1 MSSSADSPSLQDQPQ
16 INVFAQHLLGE
27 RRLSPLTVRNYQ
39 HALRNVLGYVR
50 GPGRYQG
57 DLDDIPERTIRSYL
71 IEAQRIGLSRR
82 TLHLNLSACRS
93 FFRYALQQKWVQ
105 RNPFIGIRAPKF
117 NKSLPKFLTENQME
131 KFLDGPLLLL
141 KEGKID
147 QQQAF
152 LEQLIFELLYA
163 TGLRISELV
172 HLHFGAIDRE
182 SKILKIKGKGGK
194 ERLCP
199 YGETAAVLLE
209 TWRKFYRGSAARKDP
224 VLVLSNGKP
233 LTPGWVQRRMK
244 VYLAFAELP
253 ADLTP
258 HKIRHSYATHL
269 LNHGADLRLVQELL
283 GHASLSTTQIYTH
296 LDMRRLKDVHRQ
308 AHPHGRT

>member
-1 MSSSADSPSLQDQPQ
+1 MSSSADSPSLPDQPR
-16 INVFAQHLLGE
+16 IDVFAQHLLGE
-27 RRLSPLTVRNYQ
+27 RRLSPLTVRNYKQ
-39 HALRNVLGYVR
+39 ALRDVFDYVR
-50 GPGRYQG
+50 GPGRYPGQ
-57 DLDDIPERTIRSYL
+57 LDDIPERTIRSYL
-71 IEAQRIGLSRR
+71 IEAQRTGLSRR

-105 RNPFIGIRAPKF
+105 RNPFTGIRAPQFTKP
-117 NKSLPKFLTENQME
+117 LPKFLTETQME
-131 KFLDGPLLLL
+131 RFLDGPLLLL
-141 KEGKID
+141 QEGKID
-147 QQQAF
+147 ERQAF

-163 TGLRISELV
+163 AGLRISELV
-172 HLHFGAIDRE
+172 HLHFAAIDR
-182 SKILKIKGKGGK
+182 SSRILKIKGKGSK

-209 TWRKFYRGSAARKDP
+209 TWRKYYRGSATLKDP
-224 VLVLSNGKP
+224 VLVSPNGKA
-233 LTPGWVQRRMK
+233 LSPGWVQRRMK
-244 VYLAFAELP
+244 VYLALAELP

-269 LNHGADLRLVQELL
+269 LNRGADLRLVQELL

-308 AHPHGRT
+308 AHPHGR